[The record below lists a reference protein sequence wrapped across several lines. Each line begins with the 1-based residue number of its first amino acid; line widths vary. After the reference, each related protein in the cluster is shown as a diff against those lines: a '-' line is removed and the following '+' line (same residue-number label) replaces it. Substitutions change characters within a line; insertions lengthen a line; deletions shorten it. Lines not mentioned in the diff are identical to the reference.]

1 MSDAIYASRSKKCC
15 DIGLLDPNVIRSCV
29 QYYSTVC
36 EFLLYQMEGRK
47 VNGPFITTIHPQH
60 LKPTAVFS
68 ALPEWYIED
77 IADFLLFAMQF
88 CPEQMV
94 LLFDQSIITW
104 VLTCVCAPHCIR
116 NPYITA
122 KLVEVLFV
130 TSPSIQRTSSLQ
142 VSVSL
147 RRETSEGTAHE
158 FTPLQI
164 MNHEL
169 AQTDLIGALMKF
181 YTDIETTGQSTEF
194 YDKFTIR

>member
-1 MSDAIYASRSKKCC
+1 M
-15 DIGLLDPNVIRSCV
+15 IRSSV

-47 VNGPFITTIHPQH
+47 VNGPFITTVRPIN
-60 LKPTAVFS
+60 LKPTALFS

-104 VLTCVCAPHCIR
+104 ILTCVCAPHCIR

-142 VSVSL
+142 LSVGSVESFDHL
-147 RRETSEGTAHE
+147 ILSFHRIP
-158 FTPLQI
+158 FPLQI

-169 AQTDLIGALMKF
+169 SQTDLIGALMKF